1 MNNDGNIHFDDATPL
16 PKNYEATYLGNELN
30 REINVKH
37 EILNK
42 LQTVR
47 ITWFKLLP
55 YWKASDAN
63 VKWKLRFFDAVIRAK
78 LLYGLETV
86 HLTKAMLNKIDAF
99 QIRGLR
105 KILNLPSTFI
115 DRRFTNRYVLRR
127 ASDLMSTHGDHE
139 NNLLFSHCYNE
150 R

>member
-1 MNNDGNIHFDDATPL
+1 MTEIFTLTMPRHS
-16 PKNYEATYLGNELN
+16 PKIYEATYLGNELN

-63 VKWKLRFFDAVIRAK
+63 IKWKLRIFDAVI
-78 LLYGLETV
+78 
-86 HLTKAMLNKIDAF
+86 
-99 QIRGLR
+99 
-105 KILNLPSTFI
+105 PSQVVIWFGNGSSYKSHVEQN
-115 DRRFTNRYVLRR
+115 RRIPDPRIE
-127 ASDLMSTHGDHE
+127 E
-139 NNLLFSHCYNE
+139 NPQPPVYFY
-150 R
+150 